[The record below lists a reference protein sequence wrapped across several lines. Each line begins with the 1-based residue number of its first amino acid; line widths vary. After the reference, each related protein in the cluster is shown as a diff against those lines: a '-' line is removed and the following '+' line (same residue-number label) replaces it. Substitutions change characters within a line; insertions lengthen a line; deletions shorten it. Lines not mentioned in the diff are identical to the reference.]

1 MQETSKQD
9 ISSICGDAKRLGTMY
24 LDLARLTA
32 AEKATALFSVLAI
45 AIVGIMLGMV
55 VLVFLTMGIASMLE
69 SYIAP
74 FWTFFI
80 VAGVFIAAAI
90 LVWLLRDRLVY
101 DPIAR
106 FMSKL
111 LLNPPQKP

>member
-1 MQETSKQD
+1 MQETSQHD
-9 ISSICGDAKRLGTMY
+9 ISTLCGDAKRLGSMY

-32 AEKATALFSVLAI
+32 AEKATVLFSALAI

-55 VLVFLTMGIASMLE
+55 VLVFLTMGIASLLE

-80 VAGVFIAAAI
+80 VAGVFILAAVV
-90 LVWLLRDRLVY
+90 VWMFKERLVY
-101 DPIAR
+101 DPISR
-106 FMSKL
+106 FMSRL
-111 LLNPPQKP
+111 LLNPPK

>member
-1 MQETSKQD
+1 MQETSQRD
-9 ISSICGDAKRLGTMY
+9 ISNVFGDAKRLGSMY

-32 AEKATALFSVLAI
+32 AEKATVLFSVLSM

-55 VLVFLTMGIASMLE
+55 VLVFLTMGIASLLE

-80 VAGVFIAAAI
+80 VAGVFIVVAL
-90 LVWLLRDRLVY
+90 LVWVFREKIVY
-101 DPIAR
+101 DPISR
-106 FMSKL
+106 FMSRL
-111 LLNPPQKP
+111 LLNPPK